1 MDRLENLPI
10 ETKHKIVQFLE
21 NSNPER
27 MSLTIRKLFF
37 AYLRDCK
44 EGFSID
50 FEIILYDVEQLLD
63 LIEEI
68 KRVNCM

>member
-1 MDRLENLPI
+1 MDRLSNSPV
-10 ETKHKIVQFLE
+10 ETKNRIVQFLE
-21 NSNPER
+21 NSNLER
-27 MSLTIRKLFF
+27 MSRTIRKLFF

-68 KRVNCM
+68 KRANCM

>member
-1 MDRLENLPI
+1 MDRLDNLPV
-10 ETKHKIVQFLE
+10 KKKNRIVQFLE

-27 MSLTIRKLFF
+27 MSRTIRKLFF